1 MPTRYPSNIHQR
13 SKPEQ
18 LNEIL
23 SWKKAKL
30 WQHATAPTP
39 YYAYLWQIQRST
51 REQAITCE
59 YHVWPMIWRFGELIV
74 VRPLH
79 WLEGWPLLEAPRC
92 FVGSVASL
100 ELSNAS
106 HLRLREP
113 RAAPQCPW
121 QPNQSLQQV
130 SYSEEIPSHL
140 ACCFESSKGYS
151 YIEGHQGTSRDTK
164 RYLIFGYLRDTKELS
179 WGTFWVW

>member
-1 MPTRYPSNIHQR
+1 MPGIPATFTSVPSQNSWMR
-13 SKPEQ
+13 SSAEGQAMATCNRPYA
-18 LNEIL
+18 IL
-23 SWKKAKL
+23 RISLANSKE
-30 WQHATAPTP
+30 P
-39 YYAYLWQIQRST
+39 

-130 SYSEEIPSHL
+130 SCSEEIPSHL

-164 RYLIFGYLRDTKELS
+164 GYLILGYLRDTKEKLRHLL
-179 WGTFWVW
+179 GVIK